1 MRVERDRWTGQ
12 EKKGLGEEGTMG
24 KVRSGEEGADGKER
38 MGRNGG
44 EGTME
49 GVENL
54 GRSRGG
60 MGKGR
65 NGKRKERWVV

>member
-1 MRVERDRWTGQ
+1 MRVGRDRWKGQ

-24 KVRSGEEGADGKER
+24 KVRSGGEGAEGKER
-38 MGRNGG
+38 RGRNGG

-49 GVENL
+49 GAESL

-60 MGKGR
+60 LGKGR
-65 NGKRKERWVV
+65 NDG